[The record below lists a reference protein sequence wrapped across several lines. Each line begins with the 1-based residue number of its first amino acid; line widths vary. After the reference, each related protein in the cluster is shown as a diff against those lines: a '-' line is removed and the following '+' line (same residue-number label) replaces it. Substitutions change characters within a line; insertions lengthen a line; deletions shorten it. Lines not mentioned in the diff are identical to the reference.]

1 MYMKTWL
8 LMIGLLLALGTS
20 AFARTIVAAG
30 DPWPPFVDPKNPT
43 DGLSLEIIR
52 AAYKTQDYDVKMVYV
67 PWARAEAGVK
77 EGTYDILAA
86 TWHTPE
92 RSKFLRF
99 STPYAVNAIKFI
111 KFKGDPFEYKGL
123 DSLRGKRVGT
133 VRGYGY
139 SDPFLKDAGFVR
151 EEVTDLMQNIKKVVD
166 KRVDLTL
173 DDEIVVRFILGQ
185 DNIKLLDMI
194 EFSKESLSSNPL
206 HVTSGLKNPRHK
218 EIIDAFNAGYEIIKS
233 NGTLAVILKKY
244 HLTP

>member
-1 MYMKTWL
+1 MKTRL
-8 LMIGLLLALGTS
+8 LLISLLLALGTS

-43 DGLSLEIIR
+43 DGLALEIIR

-92 RSKFLRF
+92 RSKTLLY

-139 SDPFLKDAGFVR
+139 SDAFLKHAGFVR

-166 KRVDLTL
+166 QRVDLTL
-173 DDEIVVRFILGQ
+173 DDEIVARFILGQ
-185 DNIKLLDMI
+185 ENRKLLDMV
-194 EFSKESLSSNPL
+194 EFSRESLSSNPL
-206 HVTSGLKNPRHK
+206 HVTSGLKNPQHK
-218 EIIDAFNAGYEIIKS
+218 AIIDAFNAGYSIIKS
-233 NGTLAVILKKY
+233 NGTLAEILKKY
-244 HLTP
+244 HLLQ